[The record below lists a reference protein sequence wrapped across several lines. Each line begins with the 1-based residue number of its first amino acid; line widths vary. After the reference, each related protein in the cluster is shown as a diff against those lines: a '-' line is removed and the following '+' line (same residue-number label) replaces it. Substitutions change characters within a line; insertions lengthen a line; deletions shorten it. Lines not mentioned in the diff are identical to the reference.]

1 MKLTKSDLKA
11 IVKECLVEILTEG
24 LGSSLT
30 AIKRNPLPR
39 QENPYLD
46 EKRAHAIK
54 NKQQH
59 DTSQFQEF
67 IKKES
72 GGNRI
77 MEDIFTDT
85 ASSTLQKILQ
95 SEAKGVVP
103 IKHNAIE
110 QVVADANPEDLF
122 GEETI
127 SKWAS
132 YAFANNA
139 IKK

>member
-54 NKQQH
+54 H
-59 DTSQFQEF
+59 DTSKFQEF

-95 SEAKGVVP
+95 SEAKGAVP
-103 IKHNAIE
+103 VKHNAIE

-122 GEETI
+122 GEEII